1 MVLSTSKGS
10 FCSLEGPLAQ
20 VAGGQFPVI
29 VSWRSEAY
37 LAGSFP
43 SSGLLWFPWLS
54 LALTF
59 LELPLLHLL
68 KDLPT
73 AGPECRPLFQC
84 LHPPFATPVLSPT
97 CPHLMIL
104 FLWPERSLQQ
114 WLSNFSVQAGLGGLL
129 KILATLQPKVTD
141 TPYLD
146 QGLGIHILNQTP
158 RGFYLTL
165 QVRRPQRNKMRA
177 SHIKYNSD
185 YQSSSSAFGPLA
197 PMIKDRLVL
206 RKGNFQQ
213 RGRRDLVWRRV

>member
-73 AGPECRPLFQC
+73 AGPECRPLFQG
-84 LHPPFATPVLSPT
+84 LHPPFATPVLSST

-114 WLSNFSVQAGLGGLL
+114 WLSNFSVQAGLGGLV
-129 KILATLQPKVTD
+129 KNTSNLATKSHWHTISGSGPGNPHLKPDSQGFLSD
-141 TPYLD
+141 TAG
-146 QGLGIHILNQTP
+146 QET
-158 RGFYLTL
+158 T
-165 QVRRPQRNKMRA
+165 K
-177 SHIKYNSD
+177 K
-185 YQSSSSAFGPLA
+185 
-197 PMIKDRLVL
+197 
-206 RKGNFQQ
+206 
-213 RGRRDLVWRRV
+213 